1 MKGSKKIC
9 IVLLCAVIMF
19 GLLFAANGSVS
30 EAASKKLNVKSPK
43 SVAVNCSI
51 QIETN
56 VKAKFKSSDK
66 KVATVNSKGVVKGKK
81 AGTVR
86 ITVTSKSN
94 KKQQKILKI
103 TVKQQL
109 VITEPD
115 NGKAT
120 LYVGEKKR
128 IKTNL
133 SAIYKSSDEKIAVVS
148 KNGTVTAKKAG
159 IVQIAV
165 SSKKYKKLKKTVKI
179 TVKNKE
185 NNTTEAA
192 STEKT
197 ADNTTEDKTETAG
210 EQTSTEEATSEQ
222 TGTEEVTPEV
232 LPEAPAFTVD
242 YKNGKTVQA
251 IPDTVEYCVGVNAF
265 ANGSGQIVYK
275 GQGNTITV
283 NPGQKIYFRY
293 CATETQKASQIF
305 VLEPKQLQ
313 LESIGIATVDCS
325 GKDYSYRYEIRQS
338 EDGVKYD
345 LYLSDVEI
353 EDIGNIPNEKIQTIT
368 YKEYDE
374 YYVTS
379 DNYYEYIYVRL
390 AGTEEAFASDWVLA
404 HKIKIDN
411 EFNFDDI
418 P

>member
-1 MKGSKKIC
+1 MKGSKKVYM
-9 IVLLCAVIMF
+9 IVLFTVVIF
-19 GLLFAANGSVS
+19 GFLFASNGFVS
-30 EAASKKLNVKSPK
+30 EAASKKLRVKAPK

-51 QIETN
+51 QIKTN
-56 VKAKFKSSDK
+56 VKAKFKSSNK
-66 KVATVNSKGVVKGKK
+66 KIATVNSKGVVKGKK

-94 KKQQKILKI
+94 KKQKKILKI
-103 TVKQQL
+103 AVKKQL
-109 VITEPD
+109 VVMEPD
-115 NGKAT
+115 NAKAT

-133 SAIYKSSDEKIAVVS
+133 SAVYKSSDEKIAIVS

-159 IVQIAV
+159 TAQITV

-179 TVKNKE
+179 TVKDKE
-185 NNTTEAA
+185 NTTTDTTSTEKAADNTDKDKTEAA
-192 STEKT
+192 SEQKSTEAATNK
-197 ADNTTEDKTETAG
+197 
-210 EQTSTEEATSEQ
+210 QTS
-222 TGTEEVTPEV
+222 TEEVTPEV

-242 YKNGKTVQA
+242 YKNGKTVEA
-251 IPDTVEYCVGVNAF
+251 IPDTVEYCVGENAF
-265 ANGSGQIVYK
+265 TNGGSQTIYK
-275 GQGNTITV
+275 GEGNTITV

-305 VLEPKQLQ
+305 VLEPRRLQ

-325 GKDYSYRYEIRQS
+325 GKDYSYRYEIRES

-345 LYLSDVEI
+345 FYLSDVKI
-353 EDIGNIPNEKIQTIT
+353 EDTGTISNANIQTIT

-379 DNYYEYIYVRL
+379 NDYYGYIYVRL

-404 HKIKIDN
+404 KKIKIDN